1 MVPKCA
7 RDGAEAV
14 ARDGAEAVARDGA
27 EAVARDGA
35 EAAAELSQLPAV
47 DFEVVVVRPLPA
59 PPSSSSPSQLTLC
72 MVSDT
77 HGYEVQGGRM
87 PAADVLVHCGDW
99 CNRYESHPLKGSLA
113 KLDEWLASDR
123 CSHIGLK
130 IVLRGNHD
138 APTERS
144 SRGHRTLPR
153 SGALLVGNRPGPT
166 LIEVGG
172 LTLLAVPWDSKRD
185 ASTCPNL
192 GVSRPTRAKHAQH
205 GAKKPKPPTP
215 LPRADVILSH
225 APPYGVLDVNQ
236 AGVRCGSAALLERVV
251 AGCRASGA
259 LPPALWCFGHIHE
272 GRGGEAVDL
281 YQAAAAMRSAAKGHY
296 GSATRFGTL
305 PDALRVVAVA
315 RDGAEAVAQDGAE
328 AGARDGAVP
337 DALPVVAAAA
347 PSAAAA
353 ATTRTT

>member
-1 MVPKCA
+1 MQA
-7 RDGAEAV
+7 
-14 ARDGAEAVARDGA
+14 
-27 EAVARDGA
+27 
-35 EAAAELSQLPAV
+35 LTT
-47 DFEVVVVRPLPA
+47 A
-59 PPSSSSPSQLTLC
+59 PFP
-72 MVSDT
+72 
-77 HGYEVQGGRM
+77 H
-87 PAADVLVHCGDW
+87 
-99 CNRYESHPLKGSLA
+99 RYESHPLKGSLA
-113 KLDEWLASDR
+113 KLDEWLASDRCSHIGLKIVLPCMHALTTAPPLFHR

-192 GVSRPTRAKHAQH
+192 GISRPTRAKHAPH

-251 AGCRASGA
+251 AGCRAPCA

-281 YQAAAAMRSAAKGHY
+281 YQAAAAGHSIY
-296 GSATRFGTL
+296 
-305 PDALRVVAVA
+305 
-315 RDGAEAVAQDGAE
+315 
-328 AGARDGAVP
+328 
-337 DALPVVAAAA
+337 
-347 PSAAAA
+347 
-353 ATTRTT
+353 

>member
-1 MVPKCA
+1 MHA
-7 RDGAEAV
+7 
-14 ARDGAEAVARDGA
+14 
-27 EAVARDGA
+27 
-35 EAAAELSQLPAV
+35 LTT
-47 DFEVVVVRPLPA
+47 A
-59 PPSSSSPSQLTLC
+59 PPFP
-72 MVSDT
+72 
-77 HGYEVQGGRM
+77 H
-87 PAADVLVHCGDW
+87 
-99 CNRYESHPLKGSLA
+99 
-113 KLDEWLASDR
+113 R

-172 LTLLAVPWDSKRD
+172 ITLLAVPWDSKRD
-185 ASTCPNL
+185 ASTPVGL
-192 GVSRPTRAKHAQH
+192 SRPARAKHGQH

-236 AGVRCGSAALLERVV
+236 AGVHCGSAALLERVV
-251 AGCRASGA
+251 AGCKVPGA

-272 GRGGEAVDL
+272 GRGGEALDLYQGKPWTCLACKRSQPRFHFPTGEAVDL
-281 YQAAAAMRSAAKGHY
+281 CQAAAAMRSAAKGHS
-296 GSATRFGTL
+296 GTATRFGT
-305 PDALRVVAVA
+305 
-315 RDGAEAVAQDGAE
+315 
-328 AGARDGAVP
+328 VP
-337 DALPVVAAAA
+337 DALPAVAAAAAAAALA

-353 ATTRTT
+353 ATRTTLCLNCSNANEGRASHWPRARPPLLVRIHTKPERHSHPGFTPWIHTKPERHDPPPSPPPSPPTSRPALDVSQLLGDGIHTLECLVSTSA